1 MFLEKRKVGNNIY
14 LMLVKNNVYFKNGV
28 KKAKK
33 DLVASFGNIA
43 NYDNGDPNFF
53 EKLRDNFK
61 KGIALIPELEKYIQ
75 PVEVFNKIS
84 LENLNQYS
92 EKNVGYLILNNLF
105 NLLGISQ
112 VLTLEKSRKNIN
124 YDILGLARLLVFTRF
139 LNPNS
144 KIKSFEQ
151 KDNFLFPVTSSKNCY
166 EIYKVLD
173 ILDKKHET
181 IVSTINSNIEKYID
195 RNSSLTYYDVT
206 NYYFEID
213 KSDEDTKNKKGLRKI
228 GVSKENRKSPIV
240 QMGMFLDKNSIPIAY
255 NLFPGNTL
263 DTQTLRPAMKKY
275 IDRYQLKNILIVAD
289 RGMISGSN
297 EMHILEEG
305 NDYLFAKSI
314 RKSKKEI
321 KDWVLDEADY
331 ISNETETFKAK
342 SKIIEIQTR
351 DENGVIHK
359 TKEKI
364 LAYWSKDFYQ
374 KELTEKQNFIET
386 LEKYAQAPATIPNSR
401 KRGLDKYIIT
411 TQINKETGEILKTKE
426 IREVNLD
433 KLEKENKLMGYY
445 ILATSRLEMSDDEML
460 STYKGLTKIE
470 NCFRILKTNLE
481 TRPVYVRT
489 EEHINAHFLIC
500 FIALT
505 MMRILQ
511 NRILANVEKDKK
523 IKVWNEG
530 MSSHKIQEALKEF
543 KCLNIDNYC
552 VFRKSKNEDIKII
565 LQALGIENNFK
576 IQDIELLKKNMKF
589 TLSNISR

>member
-75 PVEVFNKIS
+75 PNETFNEIS
-84 LENLNQYS
+84 LEDLNQYS

-112 VLTLEKSRKNIN
+112 VITLEKSRKNIN
-124 YDILGLARLLVFTRF
+124 YDILGLLRLLVFTRF
-139 LNPNS
+139 LNPDS

-151 KDNFLFPVTSSKNCY
+151 KDDFLFPITSSKNYY

-173 ILDKKHET
+173 ILNRKQEAIT
-181 IVSTINSNIEKYID
+181 SAINSNIEKYID
-195 RNSSLTYYDVT
+195 RNASLTYYDVT

-213 KSDEDTKNKKGLRKI
+213 KSDEDNQNKKGLRKI
-228 GVSKENRKSPIV
+228 GVSKENRKSPII
-240 QMGMFLDKNSIPIAY
+240 QMGMFLDENSIPIAY

-275 IDRYQLKNILIVAD
+275 IDKYQFKDILIVAD

-297 EMHILEEG
+297 EIHILEEG

-331 ISNETETFKAK
+331 ISNEAGTFKAK
-342 SKIIEIQTR
+342 SKIIEIQTK
-351 DENGVIHK
+351 DENGIIHK

-374 KELTEKQNFIET
+374 KELNEKQNFIET
-386 LEKYAQAPATIPNSR
+386 LEKYAKAPSTIPNSR

-411 TQINKETGEILKTKE
+411 TQINKK
-426 IREVNLD
+426 
-433 KLEKENKLMGYY
+433 
-445 ILATSRLEMSDDEML
+445 
-460 STYKGLTKIE
+460 
-470 NCFRILKTNLE
+470 
-481 TRPVYVRT
+481 
-489 EEHINAHFLIC
+489 
-500 FIALT
+500 
-505 MMRILQ
+505 
-511 NRILANVEKDKK
+511 NR
-523 IKVWNEG
+523 
-530 MSSHKIQEALKEF
+530 
-543 KCLNIDNYC
+543 
-552 VFRKSKNEDIKII
+552 
-565 LQALGIENNFK
+565 
-576 IQDIELLKKNMKF
+576 
-589 TLSNISR
+589 